1 MRKVGCLFLV
11 IAIIAVCVFLFPQKS
26 NEEQIEATIE
36 NFIKAYNQ
44 GDFEKAIEYLDAKSR
59 NAMQGY
65 MNLLEGVLGKYAGFE
80 IDMSDLFSMGI
91 AIKQGD
97 AMSVKISD
105 IRVTG
110 ESNAVAV
117 GHMDLYN
124 KDTPIYFIMTREDGK
139 WLISD
144 MTDVAPD

>member
-80 IDMSDLFSMGI
+80 IDMSDLFSMGS
-91 AIKQGD
+91 AVKRGD
-97 AMSVKISD
+97 AM
-105 IRVTG
+105 
-110 ESNAVAV
+110 
-117 GHMDLYN
+117 
-124 KDTPIYFIMTREDGK
+124 
-139 WLISD
+139 
-144 MTDVAPD
+144 